1 MAIDFLNSYQR
12 KDSASASNVYYGYSY
27 NQNAGDGDFVW
38 SIRRDNT
45 SAGVESFSW
54 ANGDA
59 ASMYSSWTNRA
70 AYFAAPT
77 ASLGLTWSTSTNVV
91 VKTMNLSWD
100 LLNGVDRYII
110 TSKTN
115 NGQLLDS
122 RGNAILG
129 PNTFNKTYTDFVLG
143 VNNFSL
149 SFIDSGT
156 YSITLTALNA
166 GGSTSSTATINFA

>member
-27 NQNAGDGDFVW
+27 VSNPADDDLVW
-38 SIRRDNT
+38 SIRRDSTT
-45 SAGVESFSW
+45 SGVESYTW

-59 ASMYSSWTNRA
+59 SAMYSSWTNRA
-70 AYFAAPT
+70 DYFVAPT
-77 ASLGLTWSTSTNVV
+77 ASLGLTWSTSNTI
-91 VKTMNLSWD
+91 VKTMNIGWN
-100 LLNGVDRYII
+100 LLNGVDKYII
-110 TSKTN
+110 TSRTSA
-115 NGQLLDS
+115 GQLLDS
-122 RGNAILG
+122 RGNSILG
-129 PNTFNKTYTDFVLG
+129 PNTFNRSYTDFVTG

-166 GGSTSSTATINFA
+166 GGSTASTATIHFT